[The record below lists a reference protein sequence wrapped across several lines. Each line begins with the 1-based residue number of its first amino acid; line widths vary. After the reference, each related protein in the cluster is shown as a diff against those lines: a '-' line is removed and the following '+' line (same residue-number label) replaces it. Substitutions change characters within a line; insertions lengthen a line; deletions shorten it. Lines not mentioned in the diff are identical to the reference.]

1 VAVIAKTVE
10 KLRTYGDTG
19 CHVVTWAAL
28 TQTGSDTGDPYEC
41 PGAADRSVQVQGT
54 LGTGGTVVIEGSNDG
69 TNYVTLTDPQ
79 GNALS
84 INAIGRI
91 EAISELTRW
100 IRPRVT
106 AGDVATSLTVILLAR
121 RGV

>member
-1 VAVIAKTVE
+1 MATRAKSVAHLQTF
-10 KLRTYGDTG
+10 GDE
-19 CHVVTWAAL
+19 VDIVTWSGL
-28 TQTGSDTGDPYEC
+28 LQPSSDDGEPYEC

-54 LGTGGTVVIEGSNDG
+54 LGTGGAVAIEGSNNG

-91 EAISELTRW
+91 EAIAEVTRYV
-100 IRPRVT
+100 RPRVT
-106 AGDVATSLTVILLAR
+106 AGDGATDFTVTLLAR
-121 RGV
+121 RG